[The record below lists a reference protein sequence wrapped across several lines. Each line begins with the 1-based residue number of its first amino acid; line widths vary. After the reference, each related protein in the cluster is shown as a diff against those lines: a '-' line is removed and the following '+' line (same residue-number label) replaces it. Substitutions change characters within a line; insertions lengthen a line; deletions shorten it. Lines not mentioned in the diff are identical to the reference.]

1 MVGIIHSFL
10 LTLSTYFYIARI
22 MDNGQSNEQLA
33 LAWQFVERTGV
44 NVFLTG
50 KAGTGKTTF
59 LRQLKERSPKRMVVV
74 APTGVA
80 AINAGGVTIHSF
92 FQFPLAPYIPG
103 GSFNAKDE
111 KFRFS
116 KEKKNIIRTLDLL
129 VIDEISMVRAD
140 LLDQID
146 AVLRLHKDRHRPFGG
161 VQLLMIGD
169 LSQLAPVVKDSEWAL
184 LREYYRT
191 PYFFGS
197 HALQQTQH
205 VTIELTHVY
214 RQTDYTFINILNEV
228 RENRLSAESL
238 ARLNSRVIKTESRE
252 NVILNKV
259 KDLASDCAEDNC
271 QLSIV
276 NSPFTDGTIRLTT
289 HNATANRYNEERMDA
304 LKGVRFTFKAEV
316 SGTFPESSYPA
327 EETLVLK
334 KGCQVMF
341 LKNDSRGSRYY
352 NGKLGIVSAVDA
364 GRICVRGIDDDVEI
378 EVEPDVWTNARYVID
393 KESKEIREEIEG
405 EFRQYPLRLAWAI
418 TVHKS
423 QGLTFDRAVLDVN
436 AAFAAGQVYVAL
448 SRCRSLEGLVLTA
461 PLSLSSVKTDAM
473 VTDYMN
479 VELEQARH
487 TAGHLVALQRDY
499 YLAMLTEL
507 FSFNAVEADFYRMM
521 RLIDEHLY
529 KVYPLLL
536 KEYKQTAE
544 RLAKEVTAVSA
555 TFYRQYTTLVA
566 EASDYANDALLAERI
581 HKAATYFVEKM
592 DELIRPLIERTDL
605 DSDNKEIR
613 ERITEAAYN
622 LKQSFAQ
629 KRHLLAQVTE
639 KGFCVSSYL
648 KDKAVGM
655 LNAEQP
661 AKRERKKNRAEVKI
675 EVDRNADIRHPR
687 LFHRL
692 RAWRNGRAEE
702 LGRPV
707 YGVLTQ
713 KALIGIV
720 NELPTSGR
728 ELLRMPGFG
737 KKSLEMFGREILAIV
752 EEYVEE
758 LRVKS

>member
-1 MVGIIHSFL
+1 MSWGL
-10 LTLSTYFYIARI
+10 
-22 MDNGQSNEQLA
+22 DNEPLD

-59 LRQLKERSPKRMVVV
+59 LRRLKERSPKRMVVV

-103 GSFNAKDE
+103 GSFNTKDE
-111 KFRFS
+111 KYRFS

-169 LSQLAPVVKDSEWAL
+169 LSQLAPVVKEGEWAL

-214 RQTDYTFINILNEV
+214 RQTDHTFINILNEV
-228 RENRLSAESL
+228 RENRLTPESL
-238 ARLNSRVIKTESRE
+238 ARLNSRVATSGKMKDESGKLVNE
-252 NVILNKV
+252 G
-259 KDLASDCAEDNC
+259 SHPEDNC
-271 QLSIV
+271 HLSSL
-276 NSPFTDGTIRLTT
+276 NFSLDEGTIRLTT

-304 LKGVRFTFKAEV
+304 LKGVRFTFRADV

-327 EETLVLK
+327 EEKLVLK

-341 LKNDSRGSRYY
+341 LKNDVQGSRYY
-352 NGKLGIVSAVDA
+352 NGKIGIISAIDA
-364 GRICVRGIDDDVEI
+364 EHIRVRGIDDGEEI

-393 KESKEIREEIEG
+393 KETKEIREEIEG

-436 AAFAAGQVYVAL
+436 AAFASGQVYVAL
-448 SRCRSLEGLVLTA
+448 SRCRTLEGLVLTA
-461 PLSLSSVKTDAM
+461 PLSLSSVKTDAV

-479 VELEQARH
+479 VELEQAQH
-487 TAGHLVALQRDY
+487 TAGHLSALEREY

-507 FSFNAVEADFYRMM
+507 FSFKTLEMDFRRML

-536 KEYKQTAE
+536 KEYKQADE

-555 TFYRQYTTLVA
+555 TFYRQYAALVMESA
-566 EASDYANDALLAERI
+566 DYATDSHLAERI
-581 HKAATYFVEKM
+581 RKAATYFKDRLET
-592 DELIRPLIERTDL
+592 LIRPLVERAAL
-605 DSDNKEIR
+605 DSDNREVKER
-613 ERITEAAYN
+613 LTEATYN

-629 KRHLLAQVTE
+629 KIHLLTRVVDN
-639 KGFCVSSYL
+639 GFSISTYL
-648 KDKAVGM
+648 KDKAIGM
-655 LNAEQP
+655 LGADTT
-661 AKRERKKNRAEVKI
+661 AKRERKRSKADEKI

-687 LFHRL
+687 LFHKL
-692 RAWRNGRAEE
+692 RAWRSERADE

-720 NELPTSGR
+720 NELPISGR

-752 EEYVEE
+752 QEYIDDGMQP
-758 LRVKS
+758 

>member
-1 MVGIIHSFL
+1 MHQEHVNPEL
-10 LTLSTYFYIARI
+10 
-22 MDNGQSNEQLA
+22 D

-59 LRQLKERSPKRMVVV
+59 LRRLKERSPKRMVVV

-92 FQFPLAPYIPG
+92 FQFPLAPYIPNTSFR
-103 GSFNAKDE
+103 GSDE
-111 KFRFS
+111 KYRFS

-146 AVLRLHKDRHRPFGG
+146 AVLRLHKDKHRPFGG

-169 LSQLAPVVKDSEWAL
+169 LSQLAPVVKESEWAL
-184 LREYYRT
+184 LREHYAT

-197 HALQQTQH
+197 QALQQTQH
-205 VTIELTHVY
+205 VTIELSHVY
-214 RQTDYTFINILNEV
+214 RQTDHTFINILNEV

-238 ARLNSRVIKTESRE
+238 ALLNDRCIGVSS
-252 NVILNKV
+252 N
-259 KDLASDCAEDNC
+259 SSEDSYHSEFKI
-271 QLSIV
+271 QDSEL
-276 NSPFTDGTIRLTT
+276 TDGTIRLTT

-304 LKGVRFTFKAEV
+304 LKGTRFSFKATV
-316 SGTFPESSYPA
+316 TGNFPESSYPA

-341 LKNDSRGSRYY
+341 LKNDSQGSRYY
-352 NGKLGIVSAVDA
+352 NGKLGEVTFVD
-364 GRICVRGIDDDVEI
+364 GSKICVRGLEDNTVV
-378 EVEPDVWTNARYVID
+378 EVEPEVWTNAHYVID

-418 TVHKS
+418 TIHKS

-448 SRCRSLEGLVLTA
+448 SRLRSLEGLVLTA
-461 PLSLSSVKTDAM
+461 PLSASSVLTDTA
-473 VTDYMN
+473 VSHYMDA
-479 VELEQARH
+479 ELERARH
-487 TAGHLVALQRDY
+487 TADSLSTLQRDY
-499 YLAMLTEL
+499 YLYQLTEL
-507 FSFNAVEADFYRMM
+507 FTFKELEWDFHRVL

-536 KEYKQTAE
+536 KMYKQADE
-544 RLAKEVTAVSA
+544 QFAREVTAVSNS
-555 TFYRQYTTLVA
+555 FYRQYAALVMQA
-566 EASDYANDALLAERI
+566 DDYATDKLLSERI
-581 HKAATYFVEKM
+581 HKAAVYFADHL
-592 DELIRPLIERTDL
+592 DELLKPLIERTRL
-605 DSDNKEIR
+605 DSDNKEIK
-613 ERITEAAYN
+613 ERITEAVYA
-622 LKQSFAQ
+622 LQQSFAQ
-629 KRHLLAQVTE
+629 KHHLLARVIAHGFSVT
-639 KGFCVSSYL
+639 SYL

-661 AKRERKKNRAEVKI
+661 AKRERKSKATEKI
-675 EVDRNADIRHPR
+675 EVDRNSDIKHPK
-687 LFHRL
+687 LFRNL
-692 RAWRNGRAEE
+692 RVWRAARAEE

-720 NELPTSGR
+720 NELPTSGK

-737 KKSLEMFGREILAIV
+737 KKSLEMFGKEILAIV
-752 EEYVEE
+752 QEYIDDNP
-758 LRVKS
+758 LM

>member
-1 MVGIIHSFL
+1 MKS
-10 LTLSTYFYIARI
+10 
-22 MDNGQSNEQLA
+22 SNEQLD

-59 LRQLKERSPKRMVVV
+59 LRRLKERSPKRLVVV

-111 KFRFS
+111 KYRFS

-169 LSQLAPVVKDSEWAL
+169 LSQLAPVVKDGEWSL

-214 RQTDYTFINILNEV
+214 RQTDRSFIDILNEV
-228 RENRLSAESL
+228 RENRLTPESL
-238 ARLNSRVIKTESRE
+238 ARLNSRVAYGQQTGT
-252 NVILNKV
+252 
-259 KDLASDCAEDNC
+259 
-271 QLSIV
+271 
-276 NSPFTDGTIRLTT
+276 NSEIRNQKSEIIEGVIRLTT
-289 HNATANRYNEERMDA
+289 HNATANRYNEERMEA
-304 LKGVRFTFKAEV
+304 LKGVRFSFKAQV
-316 SGTFPESSYPA
+316 TGTFPESSYPA
-327 EETLVLK
+327 EERLVLK

-341 LKNDSRGSRYY
+341 LKNDSQGSRYY
-352 NGKLGIVSAVDA
+352 NGKLGIVSAIDA
-364 GRICVRGIDDDVEI
+364 KRICVRGIDDGEEI
-378 EVEPDVWTNARYVID
+378 EVDPDVWTNARYVID
-393 KESKEIREEIEG
+393 KETKEIREEIEG

-461 PLSLSSVKTDAM
+461 PLSPSSVKTDAL

-479 VELEQARH
+479 VELEQAQH
-487 TAGHLVALQRDY
+487 TAGHLSTLERDY
-499 YLAMLTEL
+499 YLTMLTEL
-507 FSFNAVEADFYRMM
+507 FNFKTLEVDFHRML

-536 KEYKQTAE
+536 KEYKQADA
-544 RLAKEVTAVSA
+544 RMAKEITAVSA
-555 TFYRQYTTLVA
+555 TFYRQYAALVMESA
-566 EASDYANDALLAERI
+566 DYTADELLAERI
-581 HKAATYFVEKM
+581 HKAANYFLERLDDFM
-592 DELIRPLIERTDL
+592 APLMERAAL
-605 DSDNKEIR
+605 DSDNQEVKER
-613 ERITEAAYN
+613 LVEATYN

-629 KRHLLAQVTE
+629 KRYLLARVV
-639 KGFCVSSYL
+639 KNGFNVSTYL
-648 KDKAVGM
+648 KDKAMGL
-655 LNAEQP
+655 LNAEP
-661 AKRERKKNRAEVKI
+661 AKRERKKSAPEKV

-687 LFHRL
+687 LFHKL
-692 RAWRNGRAEE
+692 RAWRSERAEE

-713 KALIGIV
+713 KALIGIT

-737 KKSLEMFGREILAIV
+737 KKSLEMFGKEILAIV
-752 EEYVEE
+752 EEY
-758 LRVKS
+758 LGN

>member
-1 MVGIIHSFL
+1 MSWGL
-10 LTLSTYFYIARI
+10 
-22 MDNGQSNEQLA
+22 DNEPLD

-59 LRQLKERSPKRMVVV
+59 LRRLKERSPKRMVVV

-103 GSFNAKDE
+103 GSFNTKDE
-111 KFRFS
+111 KYRFS

-169 LSQLAPVVKDSEWAL
+169 LSQLAPVVKEGEWAL

-214 RQTDYTFINILNEV
+214 RQTDHTFINILNEV
-228 RENRLSAESL
+228 RENRLTPESL
-238 ARLNSRVIKTESRE
+238 ARLNSRVATSGEMKDESGKSVNE
-252 NVILNKV
+252 G
-259 KDLASDCAEDNC
+259 SHPEDNC
-271 QLSIV
+271 HLSSF
-276 NSPFTDGTIRLTT
+276 NFSLDEGTIRLTT

-304 LKGVRFTFKAEV
+304 LKGVRFTFRADV

-327 EETLVLK
+327 EEKLVLK

-341 LKNDSRGSRYY
+341 LKNDAQGSRYY
-352 NGKLGIVSAVDA
+352 NGKIGIISAIDA
-364 GRICVRGIDDDVEI
+364 EHIRVRGIDDGEEI

-393 KESKEIREEIEG
+393 KETKEIREEIEG

-436 AAFAAGQVYVAL
+436 AAFASGQVYVAL
-448 SRCRSLEGLVLTA
+448 SRCRTLEGLALTA
-461 PLSLSSVKTDAM
+461 PLSLSSVKTDAV

-479 VELEQARH
+479 VELEQAQH
-487 TAGHLVALQRDY
+487 TAGHLSALEREY

-507 FSFNAVEADFYRMM
+507 FSFKTLEMDFHRML

-536 KEYKQTAE
+536 KEYKQTDE

-555 TFYRQYTTLVA
+555 TFYRQYAALVMESA
-566 EASDYANDALLAERI
+566 DYATDSHLAERI
-581 HKAATYFVEKM
+581 RKAATYFKDKL
-592 DELIRPLIERTDL
+592 DELIRPLVERAAL
-605 DSDNKEIR
+605 DSDNREVKER
-613 ERITEAAYN
+613 LTEATYN

-629 KRHLLAQVTE
+629 KIHLLTRVVDN
-639 KGFCVSSYL
+639 GFSISTYL
-648 KDKAVGM
+648 KDKAIGM
-655 LNAEQP
+655 LGADTT
-661 AKRERKKNRAEVKI
+661 AKRERKRSKADEKI

-687 LFHRL
+687 LFHKL
-692 RAWRNGRAEE
+692 RAWRSERADE

-720 NELPTSGR
+720 NELPISGR

-752 EEYVEE
+752 QEYIDDGMQP
-758 LRVKS
+758 

>member
-1 MVGIIHSFL
+1 MKES
-10 LTLSTYFYIARI
+10 
-22 MDNGQSNEQLA
+22 SNEQLD

-59 LRQLKERSPKRMVVV
+59 LRRLKERSPKRMVVV

-111 KFRFS
+111 KYRFS

-169 LSQLAPVVKDSEWAL
+169 LSQLAPVVKDGEWAL

-214 RQTDYTFINILNEV
+214 RQTDRTFIDILNEV
-228 RENRLSAESL
+228 RENRLTAESL
-238 ARLNSRVIKTESRE
+238 ARLNSRVVESGKMKDESGKLKDEPKVAGRRE
-252 NVILNKV
+252 KQSGKMMVEGPHP
-259 KDLASDCAEDNC
+259 EDNSH
-271 QLSIV
+271 LSSL
-276 NSPFTDGTIRLTT
+276 NFPLDSDGTIRLTT
-289 HNATANRYNEERMDA
+289 HNATANRYNEERMEA
-304 LKGVRFTFKAEV
+304 LKGVRFSFKALV
-316 SGTFPESSYPA
+316 TGNFPESSYPA
-327 EETLVLK
+327 EEKLVLK

-341 LKNDSRGSRYY
+341 LKNDSQGSRYY
-352 NGKLGIVSAVDA
+352 NGKLGIVSAIDA
-364 GRICVRGIDDDVEI
+364 KRICVRGIDDGEEI

-393 KESKEIREEIEG
+393 KETKEIREEIEG

-461 PLSLSSVKTDAM
+461 PLSPSSVKTDAL

-487 TAGHLVALQRDY
+487 TAGHLSTLERDY

-507 FSFNAVEADFYRMM
+507 FNFKTLETDFRRML

-536 KEYKQTAE
+536 KEYKKADE
-544 RLAKEVTAVSA
+544 RMAKEITAVSA
-555 TFYRQYTTLVA
+555 TFYRQYAALVMESA
-566 EASDYANDALLAERI
+566 DYTADELLAERI
-581 HKAATYFVEKM
+581 HKAASYFLERLDDFVA
-592 DELIRPLIERTDL
+592 PLMERAAL
-605 DSDNKEIR
+605 DSDNQEVKER
-613 ERITEAAYN
+613 LTEATYN

-629 KRHLLAQVTE
+629 KRYLLARVV
-639 KGFCVSSYL
+639 KSGFNVSTYL
-648 KDKAVGM
+648 KDKAMG
-655 LNAEQP
+655 LLSAEP
-661 AKRERKKNRAEVKI
+661 AKRERKKSGVTEKI

-687 LFHRL
+687 LFHKL
-692 RAWRNGRAEE
+692 RAWRSERAEE

-737 KKSLEMFGREILAIV
+737 KKSLEMFGKEILAIV
-752 EEYVEE
+752 EEYLEN
-758 LRVKS
+758 

>member
-1 MVGIIHSFL
+1 MSWGL
-10 LTLSTYFYIARI
+10 
-22 MDNGQSNEQLA
+22 DNEPLD

-59 LRQLKERSPKRMVVV
+59 LRRLKECSPKRMVVV

-103 GSFNAKDE
+103 GSFNTKDE
-111 KFRFS
+111 KYRFS

-169 LSQLAPVVKDSEWAL
+169 LSQLAPVVKEGEWAL

-214 RQTDYTFINILNEV
+214 RQTDHTFINILNEV
-228 RENRLSAESL
+228 RENRLTPESL
-238 ARLNSRVIKTESRE
+238 ARLNSRVATSGKMKDESGKLVNE
-252 NVILNKV
+252 G
-259 KDLASDCAEDNC
+259 SHPEDNC
-271 QLSIV
+271 HLSSL
-276 NSPFTDGTIRLTT
+276 NFSLDEGTIRLTT

-304 LKGVRFTFKAEV
+304 LKGVRFTFRADV

-327 EETLVLK
+327 EEKLVLK

-341 LKNDSRGSRYY
+341 LKNDAQGSRYY
-352 NGKLGIVSAVDA
+352 NGKIGIISAIDA
-364 GRICVRGIDDDVEI
+364 EHIRVRGIDDGEEI
-378 EVEPDVWTNARYVID
+378 EVEPDVWTNARYVIG
-393 KESKEIREEIEG
+393 KETKEIREEIEG

-436 AAFAAGQVYVAL
+436 AAFASGQVYVAL
-448 SRCRSLEGLVLTA
+448 SRCRTLEGLVLTA
-461 PLSLSSVKTDAM
+461 PLSLSSVKTDAV

-479 VELEQARH
+479 VELEQAQH
-487 TAGHLVALQRDY
+487 TAGHLSALEREY

-507 FSFNAVEADFYRMM
+507 FSFKTLEMDFRRML

-536 KEYKQTAE
+536 KEYKQADE

-555 TFYRQYTTLVA
+555 TFYRQYAALVMESA
-566 EASDYANDALLAERI
+566 DYATDSHLAERI
-581 HKAATYFVEKM
+581 RKAATYFKDRLET
-592 DELIRPLIERTDL
+592 LIRPLVERAAL
-605 DSDNKEIR
+605 DSDNREVKER
-613 ERITEAAYN
+613 LTEATYN

-629 KRHLLAQVTE
+629 KIHLLTRVVDN
-639 KGFCVSSYL
+639 GFSISTYL
-648 KDKAVGM
+648 KDKAIGM
-655 LNAEQP
+655 LGAETT
-661 AKRERKKNRAEVKI
+661 AKRERKRSKADEKI
-675 EVDRNADIRHPR
+675 EVDCNADIRHPR
-687 LFHRL
+687 LFHKL
-692 RAWRNGRAEE
+692 RAWRSERADE

-720 NELPTSGR
+720 NELPISGR

-752 EEYVEE
+752 QEYIDDGMQP
-758 LRVKS
+758 

>member
-1 MVGIIHSFL
+1 MKNNEQ
-10 LTLSTYFYIARI
+10 T
-22 MDNGQSNEQLA
+22 NEQLD
-33 LAWQFVERTGV
+33 LAWQFIERTGV

-59 LRQLKERSPKRMVVV
+59 LRRLKERSPKRMVVV

-111 KFRFS
+111 KYRFS

-169 LSQLAPVVKDSEWAL
+169 LSQLAPVVKEGEWAL

-214 RQTDYTFINILNEV
+214 RQTDHTFINILNEV
-228 RENRLSAESL
+228 RENRLSPESL
-238 ARLNSRVIKTESRE
+238 ARLNSRVAPTTPPEGELAGIAELSSPPRE
-252 NVILNKV
+252 GVGE
-259 KDLASDCAEDNC
+259 AY
-271 QLSIV
+271 
-276 NSPFTDGTIRLTT
+276 IRLTT

-304 LKGVRFTFKAEV
+304 LKGVRFTFRADV

-327 EETLVLK
+327 EEILVLK

-341 LKNDSRGSRYY
+341 LKNDSQGSRYY
-352 NGKLGIVSAVDA
+352 NGKLGIVSYVD
-364 GRICVRGIDDDVEI
+364 GKSIRVCGLDDGEEI

-393 KESKEIREEIEG
+393 KETKEIREEIEG
-405 EFRQYPLRLAWAI
+405 EFRQFPLRLAWAI

-423 QGLTFDRAVLDVN
+423 QGLTFDRAVVDIN
-436 AAFAAGQVYVAL
+436 AAFASGQVYVAL

-461 PLSLSSVKTDAM
+461 PLSLSSVKTDAV

-479 VELEQARH
+479 VELEQAQH
-487 TAGHLVALQRDY
+487 TASHLTMLERDY

-507 FSFNAVEADFYRMM
+507 FSFKTLETDFRRML

-536 KEYKQTAE
+536 KEYKQADE
-544 RLAKEVTAVSA
+544 RLAKELTAVSA
-555 TFYRQYTTLVA
+555 TFYRQYMVLVM
-566 EASDYANDALLAERI
+566 ESSDYATDALLAERI
-581 HKAATYFVEKM
+581 HKAATYFKDKL
-592 DELIRPLIERTDL
+592 DELIRPLVERAAL
-605 DSDNKEIR
+605 DSDNREVKER
-613 ERITEAAYN
+613 LTEATYN

-629 KRHLLAQVTE
+629 KVHLLTRVVDN
-639 KGFCVSSYL
+639 GFSISTYL
-648 KDKAVGM
+648 KDKAIGM
-655 LNAEQP
+655 LGADTT
-661 AKRERKKNRAEVKI
+661 AKRERKRSKADEKI

-687 LFHRL
+687 LFHKL
-692 RAWRNGRAEE
+692 RAWRSARADE

-752 EEYVEE
+752 QEYIDDGMQP
-758 LRVKS
+758 

>member
-1 MVGIIHSFL
+1 MN
-10 LTLSTYFYIARI
+10 RE
-22 MDNGQSNEQLA
+22 QQNEQLD

-59 LRQLKERSPKRMVVV
+59 LRRLKERVPKRMVVV

-103 GSFNAKDE
+103 GSFNTKDE
-111 KFRFS
+111 KYRFS

-169 LSQLAPVVKDSEWAL
+169 LSQLAPVVKDSEWTL
-184 LREYYRT
+184 LREYYHT

-197 HALQQTQH
+197 RALQQTQH

-214 RQTDYTFINILNEV
+214 RQTDHTFINILNEV
-228 RENRLSAESL
+228 RDNRLTSESL
-238 ARLNSRVIKTESRE
+238 ARLNSRVGNRQQTEADS
-252 NVILNKV
+252 
-259 KDLASDCAEDNC
+259 
-271 QLSIV
+271 QFSIF
-276 NSPFTDGTIRLTT
+276 NSQFGDGTIRLTT
-289 HNATANRYNEERMDA
+289 HNATANRYNEERMNA
-304 LKGVRFTFKAEV
+304 LEGIRFSFKAEV
-316 SGTFPESSYPA
+316 TGTFPESSYPA
-327 EETLVLK
+327 EETLTLK

-341 LKNDSRGSRYY
+341 LKNDSQGPRYY
-352 NGKLGIVSAVDA
+352 NGKLGIVSAID
-364 GRICVRGIDDDVEI
+364 GEHICVRGIDDGEEI

-393 KESKEIREEIEG
+393 KETKEIREEIDG

-436 AAFAAGQVYVAL
+436 AAFASGQVYVAL
-448 SRCRSLEGLVLTA
+448 SRCRTLEGLVLTA
-461 PLSLSSVKTDAM
+461 PLSPSSVKTDAM
-473 VTDYMN
+473 VTHYMCT
-479 VELEQARH
+479 ELEQARH
-487 TAGHLVALQRDY
+487 TASHLTTLERDY

-507 FSFNAVEADFYRMM
+507 FSFATLESDFNRVL

-529 KVYPLLL
+529 KVYPILL
-536 KEYKQTAE
+536 KEYKQAKE
-544 RLAKEVTAVSA
+544 RLAKEITAVSA
-555 TFYRQYTTLVA
+555 TFHRQYTALVM
-566 EASDYANDALLAERI
+566 ETPDYATEAHLAERI
-581 HKAATYFVEKM
+581 HKAAAYFIKCL
-592 DELIRPLIERTDL
+592 DDIIRPLAERASL
-605 DSDNKEIR
+605 DSDNRDIK
-613 ERITEAAYN
+613 ERITEALYN
-622 LKQSFAQ
+622 LRQSFTQ
-629 KRHLLAQVTE
+629 KRHLLTRVVE
-639 KGFCVSSYL
+639 HGFSVSTYL

-655 LNAEQP
+655 LSTEST
-661 AKRERKKNRAEVKI
+661 AKRTRERKPSTATVTK
-675 EVDRNADIRHPR
+675 VDVERNADILHPQ
-687 LFHRL
+687 LFARL
-692 RAWRNGRAEE
+692 RSWRSQRAEE

-713 KALIGIV
+713 KSLIGIT
-720 NELPTSGR
+720 NSLPTSER

-737 KKSLEMFGREILAIV
+737 RKTLEMFGQEILAIV
-752 EEYVEE
+752 SEYKEDME
-758 LRVKS
+758 QR

>member
-1 MVGIIHSFL
+1 MKS
-10 LTLSTYFYIARI
+10 
-22 MDNGQSNEQLA
+22 SNEQLD
-33 LAWQFVERTGV
+33 LAWQFVERTGM
-44 NVFLTG
+44 NIFLTG

-59 LRQLKERSPKRMVVV
+59 LRRLKERSPKRMVVV

-111 KFRFS
+111 KYRFS

-169 LSQLAPVVKDSEWAL
+169 LSQLAPVVKDGEWSL

-205 VTIELTHVY
+205 VTIELAHVY
-214 RQTDYTFINILNEV
+214 RQTDRIFIDILNEV
-228 RENRLSAESL
+228 RENRLTSESL
-238 ARLNSRVIKTESRE
+238 ARLNSRVDNGQLLTDGYPE
-252 NVILNKV
+252 
-259 KDLASDCAEDNC
+259 ASS
-271 QLSIV
+271 Q
-276 NSPFTDGTIRLTT
+276 FGDGTIRLTT

-304 LKGVRFTFKAEV
+304 LKGVRFSFRAEV
-316 SGTFPESSYPA
+316 TGVFPESSYPA
-327 EETLVLK
+327 EEKLVLK

-341 LKNDSRGSRYY
+341 LKNDSQGSRYY
-352 NGKLGIVSAVDA
+352 NGKLGIVSAIDA
-364 GRICVRGIDDDVEI
+364 ERICVRGIDDGEEI
-378 EVEPDVWTNARYVID
+378 AVEPDVWTNARYVID
-393 KESKEIREEIEG
+393 KETKEIREEIEG

-461 PLSLSSVKTDAM
+461 PLSLSSVKTDAL

-479 VELEQARH
+479 VELEQAQH
-487 TAGHLVALQRDY
+487 TAGHLTALERDY
-499 YLAMLTEL
+499 YLTMLTEL
-507 FSFNAVEADFYRMM
+507 FCFNTLETDFHRML

-536 KEYKQTAE
+536 KEYKQADE
-544 RLAKEVTAVSA
+544 RMAKEITAVSA
-555 TFYRQYTTLVA
+555 TFYRQYAALVM
-566 EASDYANDALLAERI
+566 EAGDYATDALLAERI
-581 HKAATYFVEKM
+581 HKAASYFLERLDDFM
-592 DELIRPLIERTDL
+592 APLMERAAL
-605 DSDNKEIR
+605 DSDNKEVK
-613 ERITEAAYN
+613 ERLIEATYN

-629 KRHLLAQVTE
+629 KRHLLARVVE
-639 KGFCVSSYL
+639 NGFNVSTYL
-648 KDKAVGM
+648 KDKAVGL
-655 LNAEQP
+655 LNADQP
-661 AKRERKKNRAEVKI
+661 AKRERKKGAVPEKI

-687 LFHRL
+687 LFHKL
-692 RAWRNGRAEE
+692 RAWRSERAEE

-752 EEYVEE
+752 QEF
-758 LRVKS
+758 LDD

>member
-1 MVGIIHSFL
+1 MGQDII
-10 LTLSTYFYIARI
+10 
-22 MDNGQSNEQLA
+22 NEQLD

-59 LRQLKERSPKRMVVV
+59 LRRLKERSPKRMVVV

-103 GSFNAKDE
+103 GSFNAKEE
-111 KFRFS
+111 KYRFS

-169 LSQLAPVVKDSEWAL
+169 LSQLAPVVKDSEWSL
-184 LREYYRT
+184 LREYYHT

-214 RQTDYTFINILNEV
+214 RQTDRTFIDILNEV
-228 RENRLSAESL
+228 RENRLTSRSL
-238 ARLNSRVIKTESRE
+238 ELLNSRVVNEDVELGAHSSR
-252 NVILNKV
+252 LT
-259 KDLASDCAEDNC
+259 A
-271 QLSIV
+271 Q
-276 NSPFTDGTIRLTT
+276 SPDGSIRLTT

-304 LKGVRFTFKAEV
+304 LKGVRFSFRADVT
-316 SGTFPESSYPA
+316 GTFPESSYPA
-327 EETLVLK
+327 EEKLVLK

-341 LKNDSRGSRYY
+341 LKNDSQGSRYY
-352 NGKLGIVSAVDA
+352 NGKLGIVSAIDA
-364 GRICVRGIDDDVEI
+364 ERICVCGIDDGEEI
-378 EVEPDVWTNARYVID
+378 VVEPDVWTNARYVID
-393 KESKEIREEIEG
+393 KETKEIREEIEG

-461 PLSLSSVKTDAM
+461 PLSLSSVKTDAL

-479 VELEQARH
+479 VELEQAQH
-487 TAGHLVALQRDY
+487 TAGHLSALERDY

-507 FSFNAVEADFYRMM
+507 FSFKTLETDFHRML

-536 KEYKQTAE
+536 KEYKRADE
-544 RLAKEVTAVSA
+544 RMTKEITAVSA
-555 TFYRQYTTLVA
+555 VFYRQYAALVM
-566 EASDYANDALLAERI
+566 ESPDYAADRLLAERI
-581 HKAATYFVEKM
+581 HKAASYFLERLDDFM
-592 DELIRPLIERTDL
+592 APLMERAAL
-605 DSDNKEIR
+605 DSDNKEVK
-613 ERITEAAYN
+613 ERLTEATYN
-622 LKQSFAQ
+622 LKLSFAQ
-629 KRHLLAQVTE
+629 KRHLLTRVVE
-639 KGFCVSSYL
+639 NGFNVSAYL
-648 KDKAVGM
+648 KDKAMGL
-655 LNAEQP
+655 LNAGQP
-661 AKRERKKNRAEVKI
+661 AKRERKKSGVPEKI

-687 LFHRL
+687 LFYKL
-692 RAWRNGRAEE
+692 GAWRSERADE
-702 LGRPV
+702 LGRPA

-713 KALIGIV
+713 KALIGIT

-737 KKSLEMFGREILAIV
+737 KKSLEMFGKEILAIV
-752 EEYVEE
+752 EEY
-758 LRVKS
+758 LGN

>member
-1 MVGIIHSFL
+1 MFFMSKAKEREEGNAPL
-10 LTLSTYFYIARI
+10 
-22 MDNGQSNEQLA
+22 D

-59 LRQLKERSPKRMVVV
+59 LRRLKERSPKRMVVV

-103 GSFNAKDE
+103 GAFNAKDE
-111 KFRFS
+111 KYRFS

-169 LSQLAPVVKDSEWAL
+169 LSQLAPVVKENEWTL
-184 LREYYRT
+184 LREYYHT

-214 RQTDYTFINILNEV
+214 RQTDHTFINILNEV
-228 RENRLSAESL
+228 RENRLTSESL
-238 ARLNSRVIKTESRE
+238 ARLNSRVDNRQQTEADS
-252 NVILNKV
+252 
-259 KDLASDCAEDNC
+259 
-271 QLSIV
+271 QFSIF
-276 NSPFTDGTIRLTT
+276 NSQFGDGTIRLTT
-289 HNATANRYNEERMDA
+289 HNVTANRYNEERMDA
-304 LKGVRFTFKAEV
+304 LKGVRFSFRAEV
-316 SGTFPESSYPA
+316 SGNFPESSYPA
-327 EETLVLK
+327 EEKLVLK

-341 LKNDSRGSRYY
+341 LKNDAQGSRYY
-352 NGKLGIVSAVDA
+352 NGKLGIVSAIDA
-364 GRICVRGIDDDVEI
+364 ERICVRGIDDGVEI

-393 KESKEIREEIEG
+393 KETKEIREEIEG

-436 AAFAAGQVYVAL
+436 AAFASGQVYVAL

-461 PLSLSSVKTDAM
+461 PLLAQSVKTDAL

-479 VELEQARH
+479 MELEQAQH
-487 TAGHLVALQRDY
+487 TAGHLTTLERDY

-507 FSFNAVEADFYRMM
+507 FSFKTLETDFRRML

-536 KEYKQTAE
+536 KEYKQADE
-544 RLAKEVTAVSA
+544 RMAKEITAISV
-555 TFYRQYTTLVA
+555 TFYRQYSALVL
-566 EASDYANDALLAERI
+566 ESTDYASDPLLAERI
-581 HKAATYFVEKM
+581 HKAASYFLERL
-592 DELIRPLIERTDL
+592 DEFMAPLTERASL
-605 DSDNKEIR
+605 DSDNREVKER
-613 ERITEAAYN
+613 LAEATFN
-622 LKQSFAQ
+622 LKQSFTQ
-629 KRHLLAQVTE
+629 KRYLLTRVV
-639 KGFCVSSYL
+639 KNGFSVSTYL
-648 KDKAVGM
+648 KDKAVGL
-655 LNAEQP
+655 LNAELP
-661 AKRERKKNRAEVKI
+661 AKKERKKSAASEKV
-675 EVDRNADIRHPR
+675 EVDRHADIRHPR
-687 LFHRL
+687 LFHKL
-692 RAWRNGRAEE
+692 RVWRNMRAEE
-702 LGRPV
+702 LGRPA

-713 KALIGIV
+713 KALIGIT

-752 EEYVEE
+752 DEYIEDGMQP
-758 LRVKS
+758 

>member
-1 MVGIIHSFL
+1 MNNTHSLYVFIIFVWTTHCITF
-10 LTLSTYFYIARI
+10 
-22 MDNGQSNEQLA
+22 MDEKHDNEQLA

-59 LRQLKERSPKRMVVV
+59 LRRLKERSPKRMVVV

-103 GSFNAKDE
+103 GSFSGKDE

-146 AVLRLHKDRHRPFGG
+146 AVLRLYKDRHRPFGG

-169 LSQLAPVVKDSEWAL
+169 LSQLAPVVKESEWAL

-197 HALQQTQH
+197 HALRQTQH
-205 VTIELTHVY
+205 VTIELQHVY
-214 RQTDYTFINILNEV
+214 RQADRTFINILNEV
-228 RENRLSAESL
+228 R
-238 ARLNSRVIKTESRE
+238 
-252 NVILNKV
+252 
-259 KDLASDCAEDNC
+259 DNC
-271 QLSIV
+271 LTAHSLGLLNTRFV
-276 NSPFTDGTIRLTT
+276 ADKACGEDGTIRLTT

-304 LKGVRFTFKAEV
+304 IKSVRFSFVAEV
-316 SGTFPESSYPA
+316 TGTFPESSYPA
-327 EETLVLK
+327 EEKLVLK

-341 LKNDSRGSRYY
+341 LKNDSKGSRYY
-352 NGKLGIVSAVDA
+352 NGKLGVVSAVDA
-364 GRICVRGIDDDVEI
+364 THIWVRGFDDGAEI

-393 KESKEIREEIEG
+393 KETKEIREEVEG

-448 SRCRSLEGLVLTA
+448 SRCRTLEGLILTA
-461 PLSLSSVKTDAM
+461 PLSPLSVKTDAM

-479 VELEQARH
+479 VELEHAQH
-487 TAGHLVALQRDY
+487 TASHLAALERDY

-507 FSFNAVEADFYRMM
+507 FSFKALETDFHRML

-536 KEYKQTAE
+536 KEYKDADV

-555 TFYRQYTTLVA
+555 TFYRQYTALVHDTA
-566 EASDYANDALLAERI
+566 DYAADTHLAERI
-581 HKAATYFVEKM
+581 HKAAAYFVDKL
-592 DELIRPLIERTDL
+592 DEFIRPLIERAAL
-605 DSDNKEIR
+605 DSDNKDVK
-613 ERITEAAYN
+613 ERLAEAAYS
-622 LKQSFAQ
+622 LKQSFVQ
-629 KRHLLAQVTE
+629 QRYLLARVAD
-639 KGFCVSSYL
+639 KGFSVASYL
-648 KDKAVGM
+648 KDKAVGL
-655 LNAEQP
+655 LNAEAS
-661 AKRERKKNRAEVKI
+661 AKQVHKRGKAVEKI
-675 EVDRNADIRHPR
+675 DVDRNSDIRHPR
-687 LFHRL
+687 LFMRL
-692 RAWRNGRAEE
+692 RAWRKERADE

-713 KALIGIV
+713 KALIGIT
-720 NELPTSGR
+720 NELPISGR
-728 ELLRMPGFG
+728 ELLRIPSFG
-737 KKSLEMFGREILAIV
+737 KKSLEMFGKDILAIV
-752 EEYVEE
+752 QEYIDDGVE
-758 LRVKS
+758 

>member
-1 MVGIIHSFL
+1 MKCKGMSKEQ
-10 LTLSTYFYIARI
+10 T
-22 MDNGQSNEQLA
+22 NEQLD
-33 LAWQFVERTGV
+33 LAWQFVEHTGV

-59 LRQLKERSPKRMVVV
+59 LRRLKERSPKRMVVV

-103 GSFNAKDE
+103 GSFNSKDE
-111 KFRFS
+111 KYRFS

-169 LSQLAPVVKDSEWAL
+169 LSQLAPVVKDGEWTL
-184 LREYYRT
+184 LREYYHT

-197 HALQQTQH
+197 HALQQTRH

-214 RQTDYTFINILNEV
+214 RQTDRTFINILNEV
-228 RENRLSAESL
+228 RENCLTPESL
-238 ARLNSRVIKTESRE
+238 ALLNSRV
-252 NVILNKV
+252 
-259 KDLASDCAEDNC
+259 DGQQAEDNSAFKI
-271 QLSIV
+271 Q
-276 NSPFTDGTIRLTT
+276 NSAFTDGTIRLTT

-304 LKGVRFTFKAEV
+304 LKSIRFSFKAKV
-316 SGTFPESSYPA
+316 TGTFPESSYPA

-341 LKNDSRGSRYY
+341 LKNDSQGSRYY

-364 GRICVRGIDDDVEI
+364 KRICVRGIDDNVEI

-393 KESKEIREEIEG
+393 KETKEIREEIEG

-436 AAFAAGQVYVAL
+436 AAFASGQVYVAL

-461 PLSLSSVKTDAM
+461 PLSPSSVKTDLL

-479 VELEQARH
+479 TELEQAQH
-487 TAGHLVALQRDY
+487 TAGHLSTLERDY
-499 YLAMLTEL
+499 YLLMLTEL
-507 FSFNAVEADFYRMM
+507 FSFKTLETDFHRML

-536 KEYKQTAE
+536 KMYKQADE
-544 RLAKEVTAVSA
+544 RFSKEISAVAA
-555 TFYRQYTTLVA
+555 TFYRQYSALVIDS
-566 EASDYANDALLAERI
+566 SDYTTDELLAERI
-581 HKAATYFVEKM
+581 HKAATYFVEKL
-592 DELIRPLIERTDL
+592 DDLLRPLVEHATI
-605 DSDNKEIR
+605 DSDNQEIK
-613 ERITEAAYN
+613 ERITEATYN
-622 LKQSFAQ
+622 FKQSFSQ
-629 KRHLLAQVTE
+629 KHHLLTRVIAN
-639 KGFCVSSYL
+639 GFHVATYL
-648 KDKAVGM
+648 KDKAIGL
-655 LNAEQP
+655 LNADQA
-661 AKRERKKNRAEVKI
+661 AKRNAKSKPSEKI
-675 EVDRNADIRHPR
+675 EVDRNSDIRHPK
-687 LFHRL
+687 LFRNL
-692 RAWRNGRAEE
+692 RAWRALRAEE

-713 KALIGIV
+713 KALIGIT

-737 KKSLEMFGREILAIV
+737 KKSLEMFGKEILDIV
-752 EEYVEE
+752 QEYIEEENIKE
-758 LRVKS
+758 KKIIGTFH

>member
-1 MVGIIHSFL
+1 ME
-10 LTLSTYFYIARI
+10 RE
-22 MDNGQSNEQLA
+22 NSNEHLD
-33 LAWQFVERTGV
+33 LAWQLVERTGV

-59 LRQLKERSPKRMVVV
+59 LRRLKERSPKRMVVV

-92 FQFPLAPYIPG
+92 FQFPLSPYIPG
-103 GSFNAKDE
+103 GSFNTKDE
-111 KFRFS
+111 KYRFS

-169 LSQLAPVVKDSEWAL
+169 LSQLAPVVKDSEWTL

-214 RQTDYTFINILNEV
+214 RQTDHTFINILNEV
-228 RENRLSAESL
+228 RENRLTPESL
-238 ARLNSRVIKTESRE
+238 ALLNSRVVESGKMMAEGSRP
-252 NVILNKV
+252 
-259 KDLASDCAEDNC
+259 EDNSH
-271 QLSIV
+271 LSSV
-276 NSPFTDGTIRLTT
+276 NFPLDSDGTIRLTT

-304 LKGVRFTFKAEV
+304 LKGVRFSFKAQV

-327 EETLVLK
+327 EEKLVLK

-341 LKNDSRGSRYY
+341 LKNDSQGSRYY
-352 NGKLGIVSAVDA
+352 NGKLGVISAIDA
-364 GRICVRGIDDDVEI
+364 DRISVRGIDDGEEI
-378 EVEPDVWTNARYVID
+378 AVEPDVWTNARYVID
-393 KESKEIREEIEG
+393 KETKEIREEIEG

-461 PLSLSSVKTDAM
+461 PLSPLSVKTDVL

-479 VELEQARH
+479 MELEQAQY
-487 TAGHLVALQRDY
+487 TAGHLSALERDY

-507 FSFNAVEADFYRMM
+507 FSFKTLEADFHRML

-536 KEYKQTAE
+536 KEYKLAGE
-544 RLAKEVTAVSA
+544 RMAKEIVGVSA
-555 TFYRQYTTLVA
+555 TFYRQYAVLVMESA
-566 EASDYANDALLAERI
+566 DYATDPLLAERI
-581 HKAATYFVEKM
+581 HKAASYFLERI
-592 DELIRPLIERTDL
+592 DDFIAPLTERAAL
-605 DSDNKEIR
+605 DSDNKEVK
-613 ERITEAAYN
+613 ERLAEATYN
-622 LKQSFAQ
+622 LKQSFVQ
-629 KRHLLAQVTE
+629 KRYLLARVVE
-639 KGFCVSSYL
+639 NGFNVSTYL
-648 KDKAVGM
+648 KDKAVGL
-655 LNAEQP
+655 LNADQP
-661 AKRERKKNRAEVKI
+661 VKRERKRSVVAEKI
-675 EVDRNADIRHPR
+675 GVDRNTDIAHPR
-687 LFHRL
+687 LFNKL
-692 RAWRNGRAEE
+692 RAWRSKRADE
-702 LGRPV
+702 LGRPA

-713 KALIGIV
+713 KALIGIA

-737 KKSLEMFGREILAIV
+737 KKSLEMYGKEILAIV
-752 EEYVEE
+752 EEYIDDGMEP
-758 LRVKS
+758 

>member
-1 MVGIIHSFL
+1 MEKES
-10 LTLSTYFYIARI
+10 
-22 MDNGQSNEQLA
+22 SNEQLD

-59 LRQLKERSPKRMVVV
+59 LRRLKERSPKRMVVV

-92 FQFPLAPYIPG
+92 FQFPLAPYIHG

-111 KFRFS
+111 KYRFS

-169 LSQLAPVVKDSEWAL
+169 LSQLAPVVKDGEWSL
-184 LREYYRT
+184 LREYYHT

-214 RQTDYTFINILNEV
+214 RQTDRTFIDILNEV
-228 RENRLSAESL
+228 RENRLTSRSL
-238 ARLNSRVIKTESRE
+238 ELLNSRVVNEDAGLGAHSSR
-252 NVILNKV
+252 LT
-259 KDLASDCAEDNC
+259 A
-271 QLSIV
+271 Q
-276 NSPFTDGTIRLTT
+276 SPEGTIRLTT
-289 HNATANRYNEERMDA
+289 HNVTANRYNEERMDA
-304 LKGVRFTFKAEV
+304 LKGVRFSFRADVT
-316 SGTFPESSYPA
+316 GTFPESSFPA
-327 EETLVLK
+327 EEKLVLK

-341 LKNDSRGSRYY
+341 LKNDSQGSRYY
-352 NGKLGIVSAVDA
+352 NGKLGIVSAIDA
-364 GRICVRGIDDDVEI
+364 ERICVRGFDDDEEI
-378 EVEPDVWTNARYVID
+378 AVEPDVWTNARYVID
-393 KESKEIREEIEG
+393 KDTKEIREEIEG

-418 TVHKS
+418 TIHKS

-461 PLSLSSVKTDAM
+461 PLSLSSVKTDAL

-479 VELEQARH
+479 VELEQAQH
-487 TAGHLVALQRDY
+487 TAGHLNALERDY

-507 FSFNAVEADFYRMM
+507 FSFKTLETDFHRML

-536 KEYKQTAE
+536 KEYKRADE
-544 RLAKEVTAVSA
+544 RMAKEITAVSV
-555 TFYRQYTTLVA
+555 TFYRQYAALVMESA
-566 EASDYANDALLAERI
+566 DYTADKLLTERI
-581 HKAATYFVEKM
+581 HKAASYFLERLDDFM
-592 DELIRPLIERTDL
+592 TPLMERAAL
-605 DSDNKEIR
+605 DSDNKEVK
-613 ERITEAAYN
+613 ERLTEAAYN

-629 KRHLLAQVTE
+629 KRHLLARVVE
-639 KGFCVSSYL
+639 NGFNVSTYL
-648 KDKAVGM
+648 KDKAVGL
-655 LNAEQP
+655 LNADQP
-661 AKRERKKNRAEVKI
+661 AKRERKKSAVPEKI

-687 LFHRL
+687 LFHKL
-692 RAWRNGRAEE
+692 RAWRSERADE

-713 KALIGIV
+713 KALIGIT

-737 KKSLEMFGREILAIV
+737 KKSLEMFGKEILAIV
-752 EEYVEE
+752 QEYIDDKV
-758 LRVKS
+758 LL

>member
-1 MVGIIHSFL
+1 MVSLREGKGVSPQREEYLSAKGKSFEC
-10 LTLSTYFYIARI
+10 
-22 MDNGQSNEQLA
+22 MDKEQVNEQLD

-59 LRQLKERSPKRMVVV
+59 LRRLKERSPKRMVVV

-103 GSFNAKDE
+103 GSFNGKDE
-111 KFRFS
+111 KYRFS

-169 LSQLAPVVKDSEWAL
+169 LSQLAPVVKESEWGL
-184 LREYYRT
+184 LREYYHT

-214 RQTDYTFINILNEV
+214 RQTDHTFINILNEV
-228 RENRLSAESL
+228 RDNRLTAESL
-238 ARLNSRVIKTESRE
+238 ARLNSRVVESGKMKDE
-252 NVILNKV
+252 N
-259 KDLASDCAEDNC
+259 
-271 QLSIV
+271 
-276 NSPFTDGTIRLTT
+276 GTIRLTT

-304 LKGVRFTFKAEV
+304 LKGMRFSFRAEV
-316 SGTFPESSYPA
+316 SGNFPESSYPA
-327 EETLVLK
+327 EEKLVLK

-341 LKNDSRGSRYY
+341 LKNDAQGSRYY
-352 NGKLGIVSAVDA
+352 NGKLGIVSAIDA
-364 GRICVRGIDDDVEI
+364 ERICVRGIDDDAEI
-378 EVEPDVWTNARYVID
+378 VVEPDVWTNARYVID
-393 KESKEIREEIEG
+393 KETKEIREEIEG

-423 QGLTFDRAVLDVN
+423 QGLTFDHAVLDVN

-461 PLSLSSVKTDAM
+461 PLLASSVRTDAL

-479 VELEQARH
+479 VELEQAQH
-487 TAGHLVALQRDY
+487 TAGHLPTLERDY

-507 FSFNAVEADFYRMM
+507 FSFKTLEADFRRML

-536 KEYKQTAE
+536 KEYKLADE
-544 RLAKEVTAVSA
+544 RMDKEITAVSV
-555 TFYRQYTTLVA
+555 TFYRQYAALVM
-566 EASDYANDALLAERI
+566 EAPDYATDPLLAERI
-581 HKAATYFVEKM
+581 HKAASYFLERLDDFM
-592 DELIRPLIERTDL
+592 APLMERAAL
-605 DSDNKEIR
+605 DSDNKEVK
-613 ERITEAAYN
+613 ERLTEAAYN
-622 LKQSFAQ
+622 LKQSFVQ
-629 KRHLLAQVTE
+629 KHHLLACVVK
-639 KGFCVSSYL
+639 KGFNVAAYL
-648 KDKAVGM
+648 KEKAVGL

-661 AKRERKKNRAEVKI
+661 EKRERKKSAPQEKI

-687 LFHRL
+687 LFHKL
-692 RAWRNGRAEE
+692 RAWRNERAEE
-702 LGRPV
+702 LGRPA

-713 KALIGIV
+713 KALIGIT
-720 NELPTSGR
+720 NELPISGR
-728 ELLRMPGFG
+728 ELLRMPSFG
-737 KKSLEMFGREILAIV
+737 KKSLEMFGKEILAIV
-752 EEYVEE
+752 QEYIDDGMEP
-758 LRVKS
+758 

>member
-1 MVGIIHSFL
+1 MEKEH
-10 LTLSTYFYIARI
+10 
-22 MDNGQSNEQLA
+22 SNEQLD
-33 LAWQFVERTGV
+33 LAWQLVERTGV

-59 LRQLKERSPKRMVVV
+59 LRRLKERSPKRMVVV

-103 GSFNAKDE
+103 GSFNTKDE
-111 KFRFS
+111 KYRFS

-169 LSQLAPVVKDSEWAL
+169 LSQLAPVVKEGEWAL
-184 LREYYRT
+184 LREYYHT

-205 VTIELTHVY
+205 VTIELAHVY
-214 RQTDYTFINILNEV
+214 RQTDRTFIDILNEV
-228 RENRLSAESL
+228 RENRLTSKSL
-238 ARLNSRVIKTESRE
+238 ELLNSRVDNGQQTTDSHP
-252 NVILNKV
+252 
-259 KDLASDCAEDNC
+259 EDNC

-276 NSPFTDGTIRLTT
+276 NSQFTEGVIRLTT

-304 LKGVRFTFKAEV
+304 LKGVRFSFRAQV

-327 EETLVLK
+327 EEKLVLK

-341 LKNDSRGSRYY
+341 LKNDSQGSRYY

-364 GRICVRGIDDDVEI
+364 ERICVRGIDDGEEI

-393 KESKEIREEIEG
+393 KETKEIREEIEG

-461 PLSLSSVKTDAM
+461 PLSPTSVKTDAL

-479 VELEQARH
+479 VELEQAQH
-487 TAGHLVALQRDY
+487 TAGHLPVLERDY
-499 YLAMLTEL
+499 YLMMLTEL
-507 FSFNAVEADFYRMM
+507 FSFKTLETDFLRML

-536 KEYKQTAE
+536 KMYKQADE
-544 RLAKEVTAVSA
+544 RWGKEVASVAA
-555 TFYRQYTTLVA
+555 TFYRQYTSLVMESA
-566 EASDYANDALLAERI
+566 NYATDPLLAERI
-581 HKAATYFVEKM
+581 HKAATYFVEKL
-592 DELIRPLIERTDL
+592 DELLRPLIEYASL
-605 DSDNKEIR
+605 DSDNKEVK
-613 ERITEAAYN
+613 ERLTEASYN
-622 LKQSFAQ
+622 FKQSFAQ
-629 KRHLLAQVTE
+629 KHHLLTRVVAN
-639 KGFCVSSYL
+639 GFNVSTYL
-648 KDKAVGM
+648 KDKAMGL
-655 LNAEQP
+655 LNADQT
-661 AKRERKKNRAEVKI
+661 AKRERTKSKAQEKI

-687 LFHRL
+687 LFHKL
-692 RAWRNGRAEE
+692 RAWRNERAEE
-702 LGRPV
+702 LGRPA

-713 KALIGIV
+713 KALIGIA

-737 KKSLEMFGREILAIV
+737 KKSLEMFGKEILAIV
-752 EEYVEE
+752 EEYIENHPI
-758 LRVKS
+758 